1 MKHTL
6 PPLLLLALLL
16 SLLLSACRSPAP
28 QEIIPPETTLHA
40 IENDEGRQVFLS
52 ALLSQIDSQGEI
64 LPEGERYAAWFA
76 RRQNYRVEPWEEDSV
91 AWCVCFLYWGIGQCE
106 DHLDFD
112 FDDPMIRT
120 ADVDLFFAS
129 FTGEHW
135 KTEDPLPGDIAFF
148 DTDPADEDP
157 TVNHAGAVL
166 EVTGDTIYIIE
177 GNALRGERYPTGV
190 AAVREYEKNDPSIL
204 GYGALD
210 WK

>member
-1 MKHTL
+1 MKYTL
-6 PPLLLLALLL
+6 KFLTALLLALLL
-16 SLLLSACRSPAP
+16 TACTPTSPKLETAPEAPLS
-28 QEIIPPETTLHA
+28 
-40 IENDEGRQVFLS
+40 EGRQAFLS

-112 FDDPMIRT
+112 FDAPMIRT

-129 FTGEHW
+129 FTGGHW